1 MTDVR
6 NICVYC
12 GSRPGA
18 SPEFV
23 TRAKELGRA
32 MAEANIGLVYGAGST
47 GIMGAVADA
56 VLEAGGE
63 VTGVIP
69 HGLHRAEITHS
80 KLTTLHMVETM
91 HERKS
96 MMIDLS
102 DAFVA
107 APGGFGTLEE
117 LFEVLTWGQLGI
129 HSKPVGLFNVNGYW
143 DPLLSM
149 LEHCLEQRFIDPF
162 QRELVL
168 ESDTPDGLFDALRA
182 YEPHGHM
189 IWQH

>member
-12 GSRPGA
+12 GSRPGS
-18 SPEFV
+18 SPVFV
-23 TRAKELGRA
+23 ERARELGRA
-32 MAEANIGLVYGAGST
+32 MVEANIGLVYGAGST

-69 HGLHRAEITHS
+69 HGLHRAEITHAN
-80 KLTTLHMVETM
+80 LTALHMVDTM
-91 HERKS
+91 HERKA
-96 MMIDLS
+96 MMIELS

-129 HSKPVGLFNVNGYW
+129 HSKPIGLFNVQGYW

-149 LEHCLEQRFIDPF
+149 LDHCLEQRFIDPF

-168 ESDTPDGLFDALRA
+168 ESDTPTGLFDALRA
-182 YEPHGHM
+182 YEPHAHM
-189 IWQH
+189 IWQT

>member
-1 MTDVR
+1 MTEVR
-6 NICVYC
+6 SICVYC

-23 TRAKELGRA
+23 AQAKVLGHA
-32 MAEANIGLVYGAGST
+32 MVEAGITLVFGAGSI

-63 VTGVIP
+63 AIGVIP
-69 HGLHRAEITHS
+69 RGLHRAEITHPN
-80 KLTTLHMVETM
+80 LTELYMVETM
-91 HERKS
+91 HERKAK
-96 MMIDLS
+96 MIELS

-129 HSKPVGLFNVNGYW
+129 HAKPIGLYNTEGYW
-143 DPLLSM
+143 NPLLRM
-149 LEHCLEQRFIDPF
+149 LDHCLEQRFIDPF

-168 ESDTPDGLFDALRA
+168 EAETPATLFEVLRA
-182 YEPHGHM
+182 YEPHEHTV
-189 IWQH
+189 WQT

>member
-1 MTDVR
+1 MTEVR
-6 NICVYC
+6 SICVYC

-23 TRAKELGRA
+23 AQAKVLGHA
-32 MAEANIGLVYGAGST
+32 MVEAGITLVFGAGSI

-63 VTGVIP
+63 AIGVIP
-69 HGLHRAEITHS
+69 RGLHRAEITHPN
-80 KLTTLHMVETM
+80 LTELYMVETM
-91 HERKS
+91 HERKAK
-96 MMIDLS
+96 MIELS

-129 HSKPVGLFNVNGYW
+129 HAKPIGLYNTEGYW
-143 DPLLSM
+143 NPLLRM
-149 LEHCLEQRFIDPF
+149 LDHCLEQRFIDPF

-168 ESDTPDGLFDALRA
+168 EAETPATLFEALQA
-182 YEPHGHM
+182 YEPHEHTV
-189 IWQH
+189 WQT